1 MFKFKLQIVAEAK
14 IILSQVK
21 YINKFQI
28 QRIII
33 NYIYVNY
40 T

>member
-14 IILSQVK
+14 IILGQVK